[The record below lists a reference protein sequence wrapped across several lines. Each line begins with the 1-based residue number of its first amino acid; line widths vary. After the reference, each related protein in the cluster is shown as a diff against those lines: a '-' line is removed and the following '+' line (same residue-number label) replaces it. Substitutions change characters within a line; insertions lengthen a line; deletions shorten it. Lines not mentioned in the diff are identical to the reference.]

1 MLHAAWQPLAGT
13 FGMPREASPL
23 LLSASRLP
31 TTSEG
36 LRHHLREYGL
46 VQSPEPSP
54 SLQSLGVINVPVF
67 VKREGRVVLP
77 VSGYHNFRDTFG
89 SRHLREGAIPNT

>member
-1 MLHAAWQPLAGT
+1 MLLGNLWREPLACLVKLRLYCFPLLGCLPHPKVCDIT
-13 FGMPREASPL
+13 FGNMALISL
-23 LLSASRLP
+23 LN
-31 TTSEG
+31 
-36 LRHHLREYGL
+36 LR
-46 VQSPEPSP
+46 P
-54 SLQSLGVINVPVF
+54 SLQSLGFINVPIF